1 MTGAIKSGAEVVR
14 EFFAEIYNVE
24 DAEKS
29 VADMLVKL
37 YDDDKLTDT
46 NIKNALDELLKKEL
60 MSDVGKNE

>member
-1 MTGAIKSGAEVVR
+1 MTGEIKSGAEVVR

-37 YDDDKLTDT
+37 YDEDKLSDK
-46 NIKNALDELLKKEL
+46 NIQNALETLLSKEL
-60 MSDVGKNE
+60 KSEEGKNE

>member
-1 MTGAIKSGAEVVR
+1 MTGEIKSGAEVVR

-24 DAEKS
+24 EADKS

-37 YDDDKLTDT
+37 YDDGKLTDT

-60 MSDVGKNE
+60 KSDEGKNE